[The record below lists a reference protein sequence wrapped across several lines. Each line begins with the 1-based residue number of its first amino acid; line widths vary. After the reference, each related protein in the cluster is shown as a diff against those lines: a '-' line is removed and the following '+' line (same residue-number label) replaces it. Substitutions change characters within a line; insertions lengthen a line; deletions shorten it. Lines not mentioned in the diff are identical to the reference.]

1 MDIDGA
7 TVTSCAVSG
16 LEDHLAAGPA
26 GAFCVAMLLL
36 RLRRRPGA
44 GVHHWCKPLL
54 QTRCPC
60 APSSTAACRRT
71 LSSSAG
77 DNNAVGLVH
86 PRRTAAE
93 RVEHL
98 SSALQRLPVFPLGN
112 TVVFP
117 GAVCPLYIFEARYRV
132 LVQRLLRDGAHR
144 CFGICEGSPGQ
155 PTVVG
160 TVVEITHNHWNEDG
174 SASVVTRG
182 VCRFR
187 APASAM
193 VTNAFGY
200 QELPDGAAEVGATYR
215 PAQRTGFEAPSDCHV
230 HFCALFLPQ
239 IMTDEDD
246 ESSLLEQL
254 CIAMGEDKNEAKW
267 KEGEEHEDKE
277 VNREPS
283 LTTSELG
290 ERD

>member
-1 MDIDGA
+1 M
-7 TVTSCAVSG
+7 SG

-54 QTRCPC
+54 QTRCHC
-60 APSSTAACRRT
+60 APSTTAACRRT
-71 LSSSAG
+71 LSSNAG

-200 QELPDGAAEVGATYR
+200 QELPDGAAEVRATYR
-215 PAQRTGFEAPSDCHV
+215 PAQRTGFEAGHRLTVTYTSV
-230 HFCALFLPQ
+230 HYFCRR
-239 IMTDEDD
+239 
-246 ESSLLEQL
+246 S
-254 CIAMGEDKNEAKW
+254 
-267 KEGEEHEDKE
+267 
-277 VNREPS
+277 
-283 LTTSELG
+283 
-290 ERD
+290 